1 MGKAVANDRVLIFGA
16 AGHIG
21 LPLARWIRYK
31 SPETRLRLV
40 SRNADQRQRLQVEF
54 PDAEVVAADYL
65 DPASMAAALEGISA
79 AFVVTPDF
87 LDEQRAMEILCAEA
101 KSRKTLDRKSTRLN
115 SSH

>member
-16 AGHIG
+16 TGHIG

-79 AFVVTPDF
+79 ARSEERRVGKECVSTCRYRWSPDP
-87 LDEQRAMEILCAEA
+87 
-101 KSRKTLDRKSTRLN
+101 
-115 SSH
+115 

>member
-65 DPASMAAALEGISA
+65 DPASMAAALERSEERRGGKECVS
-79 AFVVTPDF
+79 TC
-87 LDEQRAMEILCAEA
+87 R
-101 KSRKTLDRKSTRLN
+101 SRW
-115 SSH
+115 SSYH